1 MSQAPM
7 NYSTPGASKS
17 SGLAIASMVL
27 GIVSLLFCIWYI
39 AIPCGILAIVFGII
53 AGNKAKT
60 GEGGGAGMA
69 KAGFIMGCIGLA
81 IDIIIVILIFT
92 VGLAFFKGAQTQLKA
107 IQQQQQMQQG
117 VPSIPS
123 APAAP
128 TPPDAPYAPK

>member
-7 NYSTPGASKS
+7 NYSTPGASKPA
-17 SGLAIASMVL
+17 GLAIASMVL

-92 VGLAFFKGAQTQLKA
+92 VGLAFFKNAQSQLKTMQ
-107 IQQQQQMQQG
+107 QQQQQMQQS
-117 VPSIPS
+117 VPSM
-123 APAAP
+123 PAAP
-128 TPPDAPYAPK
+128 TPPAAPSPAPQ